1 MNVTNPW
8 LMKRDSAPDLEI
20 LEEAALAMAQ
30 ATIQNALTRSGLSRA
45 EFARRLNRPRSF
57 VSRMLSGDHNLTL
70 RTMAHALLVCGYEVR
85 FGSEPLKWHWPQ
97 VERTPVV
104 IDREPTAHTDYV
116 EPPTALAA

>member
-1 MNVTNPW
+1 MNAINPW
-8 LMKRDSAPDLEI
+8 LTKRDPAPDLEI

-70 RTMAHALLVCGYEVR
+70 RTMARALLVCGYEVR
-85 FGSEPLKWHWPQ
+85 FGSEPLNWSWPC
-97 VERTPVV
+97 VERAPVF
-104 IDREPTAHTDYV
+104 IEGDPTVHADNP
-116 EPPTALAA
+116 EQLLAA

>member
-70 RTMAHALLVCGYEVR
+70 RTMARALLVCGYEVR
-85 FGSEPLKWHWPQ
+85 FGSEPLNWHWPQ

-104 IDREPTAHTDYV
+104 IGGEPTAHTDYV